1 VSVRPSR
8 FFRAL
13 SHCGLCEGDFVSTLG
28 VLGETDQMTEDSSR
42 GPGLYTIGYEGR
54 RIGDFLATLLALR
67 VRTILDVRDS
77 ASSRKLGF
85 SSGMLARLASR
96 IGIAY
101 HHLPDLGVPPDQRD
115 GFHSL
120 GTVRD
125 ARQSYCSRIREQA
138 AAALAEAE
146 LICHSGGVAIVCYER
161 DPRYCHRYA
170 LSGLLS
176 KATGLEV
183 RHL

>member
-1 VSVRPSR
+1 MSVRPAG

-13 SHCGLCEGDFVSTLG
+13 SRCGLCEGEIVSTLD
-28 VLGETDQMTEDSSR
+28 VLGETDQMPEESPR
-42 GPGLYTIGYEGR
+42 GPVLYTIGYEGR

-96 IGIAY
+96 IGIGY
-101 HHLPDLGVPPDQRD
+101 HHLPSLGVPPDQRD
-115 GFHSL
+115 DFHSL
-120 GTVRD
+120 GTVHS
-125 ARQSYCSRIREQA
+125 ARQSYCSRVREQA

-146 LICHSGGVAIVCYER
+146 LICGSGDVAIVCYER

-170 LSGLLS
+170 LSGMLGE
-176 KATGLEV
+176 ATGLEV